1 MDPTFSREA
10 QQVGWS
16 TMYSVSSSED
26 VGGSQTL
33 GLLASRLKF
42 WELSSLYGEY
52 VMGGSN
58 YSLSQLVVA
67 SFSDV

>member
-1 MDPTFSREA
+1 MGPTFSREA

-26 VGGSQTL
+26 MGGSQNV
-33 GLLASRLKF
+33 GLLTSRLKF

-52 VMGGSN
+52 VMGGNS

-67 SFSDV
+67 SFPDA